1 MVRRAL
7 LLSAIFAMLMLSGCN
22 PVRDYFK
29 NGLKVG
35 PQYSKAPAPVSED
48 WIDHDKDRRI
58 SSSMEEHRNWWKA
71 FHDPNLDA
79 LICFASNQNLKLKEA
94 GYRVLASRAELGIA
108 IGEFMPQT
116 QFMQGSF
123 TQIGL
128 STAVANR
135 QFIPT
140 NYYPQW
146 NYGYGLLWELDFW
159 GKYRRAIESSSDQLD
174 ASIEYYDEV
183 MVSLLGDIGD
193 SYILYRYFKRLV
205 ELVNE
210 NVEYQRMTLQI
221 AEARF
226 RGGLTSDLDVEQG
239 KSDLAASLAK
249 VPQFERFARIEN
261 NRLCTL
267 LGISPEELE
276 KKLTKAPIP
285 VPPREIAVGIPAQL
299 LVRRPDVRKVE
310 REAAAECA
318 RIGVAVADLLPH
330 FYINGA
336 FGYNAQNNLAMF
348 TSPSFYGSVGP
359 GFSWNILNYGRLLNQ
374 VKLQDAKFQ
383 ANIARYQD
391 TVVKAGAE
399 VEDGLADFLRGQEA
413 VKEMVVGVEAIRKA
427 SELVVVQYRAGTTDF
442 NRVSLVQEKRINREL
457 ELAQF
462 QQVQARGMVKTYR
475 ALGGGWEI
483 RLDGCDEGDKLKEP
497 KSQQPLPTPRI
508 LTPLDPNPEKK

>member
-1 MVRRAL
+1 MVNRFS
-7 LLSAIFAMLMLSGCN
+7 LLSLICCAMLLGGCN

-29 NGLKVG
+29 NGMKVG

-71 FHDPNLDA
+71 LKDPNLDE

-108 IGEFMPQT
+108 IGEFMPQS

-123 TQIGL
+123 SQIGL

-193 SYILYRYFKRLV
+193 AYIINRFFNRLV
-205 ELVNE
+205 ELTKE
-210 NVEYQRMTLQI
+210 NIEYQKMTLQV

-239 KSDLAASLAK
+239 KSDLAASYAK
-249 VPQFERFARIEN
+249 IPDFERFARIEN

-267 LGISPEELE
+267 LGISPEDLE
-276 KKLTKAPIP
+276 KKLAKSGIP
-285 VPPREIAVGIPAQL
+285 NPPKEIAVGIPAQL
-299 LVRRPDVRKVE
+299 LVRRPDVRKLE

-318 RIGVAVADLLPH
+318 RIGIAVADLLPH
-330 FYINGA
+330 IYINGA

-348 TSPSFYGSVGP
+348 TSPSFYGSTGP

-383 ANIARYQD
+383 ACIARYQD
-391 TVVKAGAE
+391 GVVKAGAE
-399 VEDGLADFLRGQEA
+399 VEDGLADFIKGQEA
-413 VKEMVVGVEAIRKA
+413 VKEMINSVEAIRKA
-427 SELVVVQYRAGTTDF
+427 SELVLVQYKAGTTDF

-457 ELAQF
+457 ELARF
-462 QQVQARGMVKTYR
+462 QQVQARGLVKTYR

-483 RLDGCDEGDKLKEP
+483 RLDGCEEGNRLNEP
-497 KSQQPLPTPRI
+497 KPQQPPPTPKI